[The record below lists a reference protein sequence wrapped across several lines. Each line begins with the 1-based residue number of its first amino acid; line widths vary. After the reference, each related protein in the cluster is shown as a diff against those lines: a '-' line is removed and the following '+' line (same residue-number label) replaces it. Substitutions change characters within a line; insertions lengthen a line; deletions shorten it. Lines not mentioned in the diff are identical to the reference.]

1 MTVSA
6 PAVGAGARPDTC
18 DVRVLVLFH
27 SWSANTLELAKAV
40 GRGAERVPDSIVEI
54 KRVPELRDEKEL
66 LGHEHIGRKFG
77 MIQAFPI
84 ATLED
89 VVAADVVFF
98 GSPTRLGSMSA
109 EMKSFID
116 RLGPYWQK
124 GLLKDKVGAAFATAS
139 TPHGGQEF
147 TLMGLLATLMH
158 FGMIIVT
165 PGFTA
170 PIFDIA
176 GAAYGAAAT
185 TKPGRVRTP
194 PGPDDLAAA
203 EMLGERATI
212 IGHWVRCGRTLTT
225 DIKAAVP

>member
-1 MTVSA
+1 MT
-6 PAVGAGARPDTC
+6 ARPDG
-18 DVRVLVLFH
+18 VRVLVVFH
-27 SWSANTLELAKAV
+27 SWTANTLDLASAI
-40 GRGAERVPDSIVEI
+40 GRGAARVPGSIVKV
-54 KRVPELRDEKEL
+54 KRVPELRDEQEL
-66 LGHEHIGRKFG
+66 VAHEHIGRKFTA
-77 MIQAFPI
+77 IQPFPI
-84 ATLED
+84 ATPDD
-89 VVAADVVFF
+89 VVEADVVFF
-98 GSPTRLGSMSA
+98 GSPTRLGSMTA

-116 RLGPYWQK
+116 RLGPNWQK

-139 TPHGGQEF
+139 TPHGGQEI

-194 PGPDDLAAA
+194 PNADEIEAA
-203 EMLGERATI
+203 ETLGERATR
-212 IGHWVRCGRTLTT
+212 IGRWVQRGRIEGEEKN
-225 DIKAAVP
+225 DA

>member
-1 MTVSA
+1 MIPR
-6 PAVGAGARPDTC
+6 PAGVQ
-18 DVRVLVLFH
+18 VLVLFH
-27 SWSANTLELAKAV
+27 SWTANTLDLAKAI
-40 GRGAERVPDSIVEI
+40 GRGAERVSGSIVEV
-54 KRVPELRDEKEL
+54 KRVPELRDEREL
-66 LGHEHIGRKFG
+66 VTHEHIGRKFAA
-77 MIQAFPI
+77 IQPFPI
-84 ATLED
+84 AALED

-98 GSPTRLGSMSA
+98 GSPTRLGSMTA

-194 PGPDDLAAA
+194 PNSDDIEAA
-203 EMLGERATI
+203 ETLGERATM
-212 IGHWVRCGRTLTT
+212 IGRWVQRGRIECEEKTN
-225 DIKAAVP
+225 A

>member
-1 MTVSA
+1 
-6 PAVGAGARPDTC
+6 
-18 DVRVLVLFH
+18 VRVLVLFH
-27 SWSANTLELAKAV
+27 SWTANTLDLAKAV
-40 GRGAERVPDSIVEI
+40 GRGAERVPGSIVEI
-54 KRVPELRDEKEL
+54 KRVPELREEREL

-77 MIQAFPI
+77 AIQPFPV
-84 ATLED
+84 AVLED
-89 VVAADVVFF
+89 VVTADVVFF
-98 GSPTRLGSMSA
+98 GSPTRLGTMSA
-109 EMKSFID
+109 EFKHFID
-116 RLGPYWQK
+116 RLGPYWQQ

-194 PGPDDLAAA
+194 PGSDDLAAA
-203 EMLGERATI
+203 EALGERATT
-212 IGHWVRCGRTLTT
+212 IGHWLQRGRALMTDKELTHG
-225 DIKAAVP
+225 

>member
-1 MTVSA
+1 VT
-6 PAVGAGARPDTC
+6 AGATADS
-18 DVRVLVLFH
+18 VRVLVLFH
-27 SWSANTLELAKAV
+27 SWTANTLQLAKAV
-40 GRGAERVPDSIVEI
+40 GAGAQRVPDAVVEI
-54 KRVPELRDEKEL
+54 KRVPELRDENEL
-66 LGHEHIGRKFG
+66 LAHEHIGRKFG
-77 MIQAFPI
+77 AVADLPV
-84 ATLED
+84 AALDD

-98 GSPTRLGSMSA
+98 GAPTRLGSMSA

-116 RLGPYWQK
+116 RLGPHWQK

-147 TLMGLLATLMH
+147 TVMGLLATLMH

-165 PGFTA
+165 PGYTD

-194 PGPDDLAAA
+194 PGADDLAAA
-203 EMLGERATI
+203 ETLGERATR
-212 IGHWVRCGRTLTT
+212 IGVWVKRGRVLTPAPET
-225 DIKAAVP
+225 VVR